1 MKSLAPRALNGLP
14 ETLISLSFLSIFF
27 FFNMGEV
34 VNVIVAFAV
43 IVFIFRWATSSN
55 PNSGPTP
62 ADTLGFRPKN
72 VSQDMVDTIGNMFPD
87 LPKYVFYSLSVLLLT
102 CVCAEITFVMTFSA
116 LVVWR
121 RRPTRSL
128 NGDLLKL

>member
-1 MKSLAPRALNGLP
+1 
-14 ETLISLSFLSIFF
+14 
-27 FFNMGEV
+27 MGEV

-72 VSQDMVDTIGNMFPD
+72 VSQDMVDTVGNMFPD
-87 LPKYVFYSLSVLLLT
+87 LPKYVYHFLSIHFLT
-102 CVCAEITFVMTFSA
+102 CRHAEIISVMTSSA

-121 RRPTRSL
+121 RRPTRSS
-128 NGDLLKL
+128 NGDSLKL